1 MRGELRVCLAS
12 AQRVGY
18 NMISS
23 ITNQGRLAAF
33 VTFRRHLTLQVF
45 REFFRCLL
53 AVDTGDEGESV
64 SDNRR
69 PHGLTT
75 RGYRKTEDLVLRTR
89 TWDASHFLA

>member
-33 VTFRRHLTLQVF
+33 VTFRWRFTPQVF
-45 REFFRCLL
+45 LEFLRRLP
-53 AVDTGDEGESV
+53 AVGTGDEGESV
-64 SDNRR
+64 SDSRR
-69 PHGLTT
+69 PLGLTT
-75 RGYRKTEDLVLRTR
+75 RGYRRTED
-89 TWDASHFLA
+89 